1 MDVPDDAEVKGNT
14 DMKSILSKIILV
26 GAAAAAI
33 AVPATAASASAGSFA
48 AQDNAGLLVTSQ
60 PLAVGQM
67 VAHEGFS
74 GTITH
79 VQDDG
84 GHYIFRMTT
93 ALPASDNGKTL
104 TFTVR

>member
-1 MDVPDDAEVKGNT
+1 
-14 DMKSILSKIILV
+14 
-26 GAAAAAI
+26 
-33 AVPATAASASAGSFA
+33 
-48 AQDNAGLLVTSQ
+48 
-60 PLAVGQM
+60 
-67 VAHEGFS
+67 
-74 GTITH
+74 